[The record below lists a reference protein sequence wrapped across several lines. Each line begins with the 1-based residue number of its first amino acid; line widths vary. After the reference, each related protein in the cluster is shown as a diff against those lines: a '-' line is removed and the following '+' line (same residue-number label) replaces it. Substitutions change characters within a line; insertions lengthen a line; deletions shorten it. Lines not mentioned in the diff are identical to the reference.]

1 MPNFDHDD
9 KLDFGPL
16 PPDVDQLLQQGVAAH
31 FSDPAL
37 AERCFLA
44 ALAQAPDALPAH
56 RCLVK
61 HYNRCRQFDKALAAA
76 RDWLAAATGVAGLN
90 GDWRQWPAAPGSAL
104 AALKGLAF
112 VLLRTGQ
119 AGEAAAMIGQVL
131 RLDPE
136 DSVGGSVVA
145 ALLPEAVAA

>member
-1 MPNFDHDD
+1 MLNHDPD
-9 KLDFGPL
+9 DQLDFGPL
-16 PPDVDQLLQQGVAAH
+16 PPEVDSLLQQGVAAH
-31 FSDPAL
+31 FADPAL

-44 ALAQAPDALPAH
+44 ALAHTPDALPAH

-61 HYNRCRQFDKALAAA
+61 HYNRCRQLDKALGAA
-76 RDWLAAATGVAGLN
+76 RNWLTAASGVAGLP
-90 GDWRQWPAAPGSAL
+90 GDWRLWSAAPGSAL

-112 VLLRTGQ
+112 VLLRTGS
-119 AGEAAAMIGQVL
+119 AGEAAAMIAQVL

-145 ALLPEAVAA
+145 ALLPEAEAA

>member
-1 MPNFDHDD
+1 MLNFDHDD
-9 KLDFGPL
+9 KLYFGPL
-16 PPDVDQLLQQGVAAH
+16 APEVDSLLQQGVAAH

-61 HYNRCRQFDKALAAA
+61 HYNRCRQFDKALGAA
-76 RDWLAAATGVAGLN
+76 RDWLTAASSAAGLA
-90 GDWRQWPAAPGSAL
+90 GDWRQWQAAPGSAL

-112 VLLRTGQ
+112 VLLRTGHP
-119 AGEAAAMIGQVL
+119 GEAAAMIEQVL

-145 ALLPEAVAA
+145 ALLPEAEAA

>member
-1 MPNFDHDD
+1 MLDFDHDD
-9 KLDFGPL
+9 KLYFGQLAPEI
-16 PPDVDQLLQQGVAAH
+16 DDLLQQGVAAH

-44 ALAQAPDALPAH
+44 ALAHSPDTLSAH

-61 HYNRCRQFDKALAAA
+61 HYNRCRQFDKALGAA
-76 RDWLAAATGVAGLN
+76 REWLAAATRGAGLA
-90 GDWRQWPAAPGSAL
+90 GDWRQWQAAPGSAL

-112 VLLRTGQ
+112 VLLRTGHP
-119 AGEAAAMIGQVL
+119 GEAAAMIEQVL